1 MSVPSIATAGQFR
14 IMEIG
19 NLAANGD
26 ALSTGDAGSL
36 RLFNTAGANIS
47 VSGTV
52 TLASVPEPSHM
63 AFVAVVVFGYL
74 RRRGSRDNRNNAV
87 S

>member
-1 MSVPSIATAGQFR
+1 MSVPSIATDGQFR

-19 NLAANGD
+19 NQAANGD
-26 ALSTGDAGSL
+26 ALGAGDEGSL

-52 TLASVPEPSHM
+52 MLATVPEPSHM
-63 AFVAVVVFGYL
+63 AFVAVAIFGYL
-74 RRRGSRDNRNNAV
+74 RRRGLRDNRCNAV